1 MKNVI
6 EDLWYGN
13 VEPHETILA
22 GNKQY
27 NSLLALMGKRRDALN
42 ESLTDKQKEALEEY
56 DDVINQ
62 MNSLSELEAFSYGL
76 RLGIRLMIETTGGI
90 S

>member
-13 VEPHETILA
+13 VEPHETILS
-22 GNKQY
+22 GNRQY
-27 NSLLALMGKRRDALN
+27 NSLLALMAKRREALN

-62 MNSLSELEAFSYGL
+62 MSSLSELEAFSYGL
-76 RLGIRLMIETTGGI
+76 RFGIRLMIETTGGI

>member
-1 MKNVI
+1 MKRVI

-13 VEPHETILA
+13 VEPHVTILA
-22 GNKQY
+22 GNRQF

-62 MNSLSELEAFSYGL
+62 MNTLSELEAFSYGL
-76 RLGIRLMIETTGGI
+76 HLGIRLMIETTGGI